1 MLKSEILQSSA
12 TRNEPSWVVTGELLH
27 KETDMHSF
35 FSVFVRQTL
44 LKNQPPSFPTK
55 YLQLHKEKS
64 PHKTTVQHKD
74 NKLRQHRDM
83 VAVCARQT
91 AALMVSQAFR
101 VHADTVTRLSKGND
115 PF

>member
-1 MLKSEILQSSA
+1 MSGRVI
-12 TRNEPSWVVTGELLH
+12 TGELLN

-44 LKNQPPSFPTK
+44 LKNQPPSFPPK
-55 YLQLHKEKS
+55 NLLQLHKEKG

-101 VHADTVTRLSKGND
+101 VHADTVTRSSKGND